1 MKLRCRISPQEREE
15 EEKRIK
21 SEKEKIARMKD
32 ARPFIKFTGKII
44 YHTEL
49 IDIALISDNLLEKAS
64 VSSDSFVIG
73 FDMEWPF
80 SFQTGPGKTATIQ
93 LSCDELTCY
102 IFHVSQIKNLPK
114 SLSELLVHPNVK
126 LIGNNI
132 KNDIRKLARD
142 FKGFDGDKIVNNC
155 LDLGVLANSIL
166 SRSERWSLEKLV
178 DQLLDLK
185 IDKDKKVRNSQW
197 HVIPLSKR
205 QKEYAATDSYASIL
219 LYQALKNREIEMNS
233 CISSI

>member
-1 MKLRCRISPQEREE
+1 MKLRSRVSPEEREE
-15 EEKRIK
+15 EAKRIK
-21 SEKEKIARMKD
+21 SEKEKNAKMKD

-44 YHTEL
+44 YYTEL
-49 IDIALISDNLLEKAS
+49 IDIALISDNMLEKAN
-64 VSSDSFVIG
+64 VSSNVLVIG

-93 LSCDELTCY
+93 LSFDELTCY

-114 SLSELLVHPNVK
+114 SFSELLVHPNVR

-132 KNDIRKLARD
+132 KNDVRKLARD
-142 FKGFDGDKIVNNC
+142 FKGFDGDKMVNNC
-155 LDLGVLANSIL
+155 IDLGVLANSIL
-166 SRSERWSLEKLV
+166 SGSQRWSLEKLV

-197 HVIPLSKR
+197 HVIPLSKI

-219 LYQALKNREIEMNS
+219 LYQALKAREIDMNS
-233 CISSI
+233 CIPSI